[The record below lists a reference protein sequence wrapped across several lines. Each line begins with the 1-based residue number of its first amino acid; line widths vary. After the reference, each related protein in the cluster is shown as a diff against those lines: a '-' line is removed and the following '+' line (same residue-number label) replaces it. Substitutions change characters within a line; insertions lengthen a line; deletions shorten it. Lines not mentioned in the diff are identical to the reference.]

1 LHEIS
6 FGAIVMVSK
15 MAANARL
22 FINGKDV
29 GEVLIKSLADSWG
42 FGEFTPNAS
51 FAEFAPTF
59 GKWSLLMHADDGEKR
74 LSEVASDELRA
85 AEFAIDQLRA
95 KLQLHNGQWVEVVQ
109 LNIDGPLIEWK
120 VARRGAEPK
129 KV

>member
-1 LHEIS
+1 
-6 FGAIVMVSK
+6 

-29 GEVLIKSLADSWG
+29 GTVLIKSLADSWG
-42 FGEFTPNAS
+42 FGEFTPDPS
-51 FAEFAPTF
+51 FAEFAPIF

-95 KLQLHNGQWVEVVQ
+95 KLLLENGQWVDVAQ
-109 LNIDGPLIEWK
+109 LNIDGPLVEWK
-120 VARRGAEPK
+120 VSRRGAEPPK
-129 KV
+129 R